1 MKISVL
7 DKSTLGE
14 DLDISPLYA
23 YGETVIYDK
32 TSPEEVAS
40 HIGDAD
46 AVFVNKV
53 KLNRTNLLNATN
65 LKIICEAATG
75 YDNIDLDYC
84 KEAGIAVCNVPAYSA
99 NSVSQVTV
107 AMVMSLATH
116 IPEYNRCVSSG
127 DYTKSGIPNKLTPVF
142 HELCGKKWGIIG
154 YGNIGKKVGDVA
166 RALGCEIMVY
176 KRTPED
182 GVNCVDI
189 DTLLR
194 ESDIISVHL
203 PHTPETDKII
213 DERRISLMKKDTIF
227 VNVARGKVCD
237 EEALCRAVLE
247 NKIRAIGVDVY
258 STEPFGEDS
267 PYNLI
272 MDRDNVCLTPHMAW
286 GAYEARLRCFNIML
300 ENLTSFI
307 KGEEKNRI
315 V

>member
-53 KLNRTNLLNATN
+53 KLNRTNLLNASN

-213 DERRISLMKKDTIF
+213 DERRISLMKKDAIF

-247 NKIRAIGVDVY
+247 NKIGAIGVDVY

>member
-247 NKIRAIGVDVY
+247 NKIGAIGVDVY

-300 ENLTSFI
+300 ENLSSFI

>member
-213 DERRISLMKKDTIF
+213 DERRISLMKKDAIF